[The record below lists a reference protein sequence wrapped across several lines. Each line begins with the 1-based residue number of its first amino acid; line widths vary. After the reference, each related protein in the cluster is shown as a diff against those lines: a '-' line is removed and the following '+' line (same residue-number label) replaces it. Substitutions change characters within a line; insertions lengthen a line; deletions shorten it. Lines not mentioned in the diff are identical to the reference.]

1 MSYSFW
7 SSKFI
12 SLYTF
17 VIVIMMRVSCAMESF
32 SRADINY
39 LLARFIKSRDRKK
52 GHEVHN

>member
-52 GHEVHN
+52 GHEVHH